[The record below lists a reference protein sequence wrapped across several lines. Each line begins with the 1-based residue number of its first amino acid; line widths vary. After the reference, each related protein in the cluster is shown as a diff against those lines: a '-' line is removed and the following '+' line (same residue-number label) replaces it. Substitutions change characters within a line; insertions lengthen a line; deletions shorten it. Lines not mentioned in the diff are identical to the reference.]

1 MVNFPKIAHLH
12 VNFTKKILF
21 SWEIFTYGNISVA
34 LMIKIPMLLR
44 DVFFHVSDT
53 VTQPVLGK
61 FPIKV
66 KISMTISNSVGKCAH
81 RTPFRHHHLYTVEPQ
96 YSVEHV

>member
-12 VNFTKKILF
+12 GNFTKKILF

-44 DVFFHVSDT
+44 NFFFHVLDT
-53 VTQPVLGK
+53 VTLLVLGK

-66 KISMTISNSVGKCAH
+66 KISMTISNSVLRGI
-81 RTPFRHHHLYTVEPQ
+81 HLALGQ
-96 YSVEHV
+96 RFQQL